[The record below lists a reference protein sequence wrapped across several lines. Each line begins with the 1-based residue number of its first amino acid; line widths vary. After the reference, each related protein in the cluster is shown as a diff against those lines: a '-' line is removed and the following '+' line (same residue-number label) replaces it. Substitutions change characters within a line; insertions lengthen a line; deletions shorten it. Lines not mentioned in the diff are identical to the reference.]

1 MTIAQLRQAFERLAA
16 RAQPDVRPLILD
28 IAGLLIDLL
37 NQHTLSDAEIRT
49 MIRDATDRMTVAIA
63 DAIDAYAA
71 GEALRRAAI
80 EERIVG
86 DLELLRDELHRVID
100 QLQSISALAQ
110 RLDDLRRTTELQYAE
125 VLAAI
130 ARAIPPTRPPR
141 GEAA

>member
-49 MIRDATDRMTVAIA
+49 MIRDVTDRMTVAIA